1 MFHIIDRFRCG
12 KSQFFHPVLPHP
24 EKIRTVRN
32 VGFREC
38 HQLSVKGTALQN
50 LLTVACINIL
60 DTVAGTICINLCKIG
75 KLIVFL
81 HGIHRFLIHNHDIGN
96 VSCCNHGRN
105 ANVIGITVVFINI
118 LVLYINDF
126 ADQACIGIVLIGFS
140 LREIGIIHARHF
152 CQRVRDS
159 LRVTSVRRCFRF
171 HNSRSLVPGSIGNRI
186 ISCCATFSAATQNR
200 SRCQQY
206 SEACRNFFLHHAC
219 TSLSTPGI
227 RTVTFVPF
235 PGSLSIERPY
245 ASPYSS

>member
-1 MFHIIDRFRCG
+1 MI
-12 KSQFFHPVLPHP
+12 SA
-24 EKIRTVRN
+24 
-32 VGFREC
+32 
-38 HQLSVKGTALQN
+38 S
-50 LLTVACINIL
+50 
-60 DTVAGTICINLCKIG
+60 
-75 KLIVFL
+75 
-81 HGIHRFLIHNHDIGN
+81 

-140 LREIGIIHARHF
+140 LREIGIIHTRHF
-152 CQRVRDS
+152 CQRVRDGF
-159 LRVTSVRRCFRF
+159 RVTSVRRCFRF
-171 HNSRSLVPGSIGNRI
+171 RKSRSLISGSIGNRI
-186 ISCCATFSAATQNR
+186 ISCCATFSTAAQR
-200 SRCQQY
+200 HSRCQQY
-206 SEACRNFFLHHAC
+206 SKACRKFFLHHAC